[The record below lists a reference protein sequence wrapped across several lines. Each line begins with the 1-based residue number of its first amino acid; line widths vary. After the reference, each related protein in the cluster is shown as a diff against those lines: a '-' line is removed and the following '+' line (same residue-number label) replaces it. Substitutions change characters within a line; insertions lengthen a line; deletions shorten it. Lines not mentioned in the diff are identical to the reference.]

1 LTQAHS
7 SSCTSKYD
15 KHGLVKEYEYSK
27 AIMKLFPYI
36 SYAEMVYQARAPVTR
51 AFVIKSAA
59 LFTVYFFGIR
69 GRGSSKLGLS
79 YQDIFEKFRIWK
91 LIKSNFAFSSTP
103 ELLFGVYLL
112 YYFLYLFILFVD
124 TTANLLTSGPYAL
137 VFAYFVPF
145 YLDIP
150 VSKRFNVFGAHFSNK
165 SFIYLVGVQVNNTI
179 KCLFIQFFLYSRIF
193 FLDAKVTRL
202 LFFVAFTI
210 FLEKI
215 HVTWYLWHNCWFLV
229 SVEHLGFSNW
239 ESASHSQA
247 PRRTSPSLGRQARS
261 YQAPLPSSIE
271 PSEEAIVVF
280 VSIACIYDLL
290 LSFMYLLTKHKNKI
304 ATPVNLKPRRASCH
318 FTTCVRRRGKEG
330 VFSGFQDSRP
340 SVQESL
346 LHTSYPC
353 PLEWP
358 KRRKTYY
365 AVCVFYNYVLLCMVL
380 L

>member
-1 LTQAHS
+1 
-7 SSCTSKYD
+7 
-15 KHGLVKEYEYSK
+15 
-27 AIMKLFPYI
+27 
-36 SYAEMVYQARAPVTR
+36 
-51 AFVIKSAA
+51 
-59 LFTVYFFGIR
+59 
-69 GRGSSKLGLS
+69 GSSKLGLS
-79 YQDIFEKFRIWK
+79 YQDIFDKFRIWK
-91 LIKSNFAFSSTP
+91 LIKSNFATSESLRYRLVQISTRALCSLCLKSRQSP
-103 ELLFGVYLL
+103 MYLGMIKTHNDLLLVSNSVLL
-112 YYFLYLFILFVD
+112 YPSLSHY

-150 VSKRFNVFGAHFSNK
+150 VSKRFNVFGAHFSDK

-179 KCLFIQFFLYSRIF
+179 KS
-193 FLDAKVTRL
+193 
-202 LFFVAFTI
+202 FTI

-229 SVEHLGFSNW
+229 SVEHLLIPGFMASLF
-239 ESASHSQA
+239 SRMSLPSLSSHSQA

-280 VSIACIYDLL
+280 VRCIACIYDLL

-340 SVQESL
+340 SVQESSHYYIRLTHVL
-346 LHTSYPC
+346 LNG
-353 PLEWP
+353 P

>member
-1 LTQAHS
+1 
-7 SSCTSKYD
+7 KYD
-15 KHGLVKEYEYSK
+15 KHGLAKDYEYSK

-36 SYAEMVYQARAPVTR
+36 SYAEMVYQARFR
-51 AFVIKSAA
+51 VIENYLAQIYIFIIK
-59 LFTVYFFGIR
+59 R
-69 GRGSSKLGLS
+69 SSKLGLS
-79 YQDIFEKFRIWK
+79 YQDIFDKFRIWK
-91 LIKSNFAFSSTP
+91 LIKSNFATSESLRYRLVQISTRP
-103 ELLFGVYLL
+103 KVVLVLQ
-112 YYFLYLFILFVD
+112 YLFILFVD

-229 SVEHLGFSNW
+229 SVEHLCFSNW

>member
-1 LTQAHS
+1 ML
-7 SSCTSKYD
+7 
-15 KHGLVKEYEYSK
+15 LVQK
-27 AIMKLFPYI
+27 A
-36 SYAEMVYQARAPVTR
+36 
-51 AFVIKSAA
+51 
-59 LFTVYFFGIR
+59 
-69 GRGSSKLGLS
+69 GSSKLGLS
-79 YQDIFEKFRIWK
+79 YQDIFDKFRIWK
-91 LIKSNFAFSSTP
+91 LIKSNFATSESLRYRLVQISTRP
-103 ELLFGVYLL
+103 KVVLVLQSIVLSLFK
-112 YYFLYLFILFVD
+112 D

-179 KCLFIQFFLYSRIF
+179 KS
-193 FLDAKVTRL
+193 
-202 LFFVAFTI
+202 FTI

-229 SVEHLGFSNW
+229 SVEHLCFSNW